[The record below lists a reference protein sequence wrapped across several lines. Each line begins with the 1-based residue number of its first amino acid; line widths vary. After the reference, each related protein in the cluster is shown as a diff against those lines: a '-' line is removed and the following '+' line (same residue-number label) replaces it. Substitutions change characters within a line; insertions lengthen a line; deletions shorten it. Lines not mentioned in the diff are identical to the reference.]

1 MLPQYRGKS
10 VPVFH
15 KFIVFS
21 IMDDKGDVIPKLAEC
36 NNCGVIHN
44 IIDLCKSEIVHN
56 VEDAMSIVSVDDI
69 IATIPDNVVSI
80 LDSHKCDIS
89 VWENVKF
96 IYDNDL
102 WGETVVIAKD
112 QVNDSSQIKILTI
125 KSESRVKIDSHIR
138 KDEIMGEYQIR

>member
-1 MLPQYRGKS
+1 MKGARHLIQCHCMLPQYRGKS

-69 IATIPDNVVSI
+69 IATIPD
-80 LDSHKCDIS
+80 
-89 VWENVKF
+89 VKF

>member
-1 MLPQYRGKS
+1 
-10 VPVFH
+10 
-15 KFIVFS
+15 
-21 IMDDKGDVIPKLAEC
+21 
-36 NNCGVIHN
+36 
-44 IIDLCKSEIVHN
+44 
-56 VEDAMSIVSVDDI
+56 MSIVSVDDI